1 MRQGNQ
7 KLTYYH
13 SRASSPEI
21 ANRKTRRWPKIE
33 RDGRNKQLHIAT
45 KKGGLGG
52 ARKAPCSGRFEPTHR
67 LKFSSSLSTFSY
79 MTVLR
84 EASET
89 CSVICTLLFDKPPPA
104 HCSRLPAR
112 SAAGQKKYIPTEDI
126 FFLCY
131 RSRYENVLIQAQNSP
146 NMFAHRC
153 PVRYFPAVFSPFA
166 FHSTRLR
173 AVGHL
178 GKPEVSLTST
188 P

>member
-7 KLTYYH
+7 QLTYYH

-21 ANRKTRRWPKIE
+21 ANRKARRWPKIE
-33 RDGRNKQLHIAT
+33 RNGRNRQLHIAT

-79 MTVLR
+79 MTVLK

-104 HCSRLPAR
+104 RCSRLPAH

-146 NMFAHRC
+146 NLFAHRC
-153 PVRYFPAVFSPFA
+153 PVRYSLLCS
-166 FHSTRLR
+166 HRLLSIQPDCAPLDIPGNPR
-173 AVGHL
+173 
-178 GKPEVSLTST
+178 
-188 P
+188 